1 MEPTRSPAVAPA
13 ISFVCGLWA
22 ATRLAIPPGVGS
34 VAVVLALGSGLGG
47 PVGRAVTAA
56 AGGALVAVVRA
67 PSPQRYEPG
76 RVVEAVGRIRE
87 RARSYD
93 DGGSSVPLL
102 AESIR
107 SARAIAAGPSEVRLD
122 LRPGIPPP
130 PTGTRVRVR
139 GTLTRSAGFANER
152 AVAPGPWRVRVKS
165 AVFLATE
172 SPPARAARAIE
183 RFRRLARGVF
193 EHPQVRD
200 RPGIA
205 VVRALLMGE
214 AEALPERWRRA
225 LRRTGLAH
233 LIAVSGFNVSLVA
246 AMAGAIGAGL
256 PRRARL
262 ALAAGAVALYA
273 MLVGPEP
280 SVLRAGA
287 MGLLALVGLALE
299 RAPRALQTLAVATVA
314 LLAFEPALIDD
325 PGFRLSVAATA
336 GLLLLA
342 PRWVARRAGTW
353 PRPLAIAVAASLAA
367 QAAALPWSVATFGE
381 LSPLAPVWNLIA
393 TPWAAIAL
401 VTGAIWTALAAVAPG
416 AAAVVAPLL
425 DPLAWPLEALVR
437 LPPSPWIST
446 ACPGGFTAGA
456 AAALPLVALGEG
468 GRVARWGLLVLLL
481 TLAVGHGPA
490 PPARFE
496 ALFVDVGQGDAALLD
511 DGEVSILVD
520 GGGAPGRDLGG
531 RILRPVLAD
540 RGRTTVALAVVS
552 HADSDH
558 CLGLLDLAAQVPIE
572 ELWVPAGVGVDP
584 CVEELGRRVPGG
596 ARPVVAGL
604 RRRIGRFL
612 LEVVH
617 PDRPEGHGD
626 DNAGSLVLAVTGG
639 GRRLLFTG
647 DLDGATERRLA
658 DRIASGLRADLL
670 KVAHHGSARS
680 SDSGFVG
687 AVSPRLAV
695 VSAGVRNAYGHP
707 AAEALARLDAV
718 APLVLRTDRDGAVRV
733 RWREGRPWTIEL
745 PASPRAVG
753 ARP

>member
-1 MEPTRSPAVAPA
+1 MEPTRSPAVGPA
-13 ISFVCGLWA
+13 LSFVVGLWA
-22 ATRLAIPPGVGS
+22 ATRLAIAPGVGS
-34 VAVVLALGSGLGG
+34 AAVLLALGAGLGG
-47 PVGRAVTAA
+47 PVGRAVAAA

-67 PSPQRYEPG
+67 PSPQPLEPG
-76 RVVEAVGRIRE
+76 RVIEAVGRIAE
-87 RARSYD
+87 RTRRYD
-93 DGGSSVPLL
+93 DGGSSVPLIT
-102 AESIR
+102 ESIR
-107 SARAIAAGPSEVRLD
+107 SAHAIAAGGSELRLD
-122 LRPGIPPP
+122 LPAEISPPP
-130 PTGTRVRVR
+130 PGARVRVR

-152 AVAPGPWRVRVKS
+152 PVEPGPWRVRVKS

-172 SPPARAARAIE
+172 SPPDRLARVVQ

-193 EHPQVRD
+193 EHPRTRD

-205 VVRALLMGE
+205 VVRSLLMGE

-246 AMAGAIGAGL
+246 ALAGAIGAGL

-262 ALAAGAVALYA
+262 TLAAAAVALYGV
-273 MLVGPEP
+273 LVGPAP

-299 RAPRALQTLAVATVA
+299 RAPRALQTLAVATVS

-325 PGFRLSVAATA
+325 PGFRLSVAATS

-342 PRWVARRAGTW
+342 PRWVARRSGSW
-353 PRPLAIAVAASLAA
+353 PRPLAIAVAACLAA
-367 QAAALPWSVATFGE
+367 QAAALPWSVASFGE
-381 LSPLAPVWNLIA
+381 LSPLAPLWNLVA

-401 VTGAIWTALAAVAPG
+401 VAGAVWTALAAVAPDV
-416 AAAVVAPLL
+416 AAGIAPLL
-425 DPLAWPLEALVR
+425 DPLAWPLEGLAR
-437 LPPSPWIST
+437 LPPSPWISI
-446 ACPGGFTAGA
+446 ACPGGFTAGV

-468 GRVARWGLLVLLL
+468 GRVARSGLLVLLL
-481 TLAVGHGPA
+481 ALAAGHGPVA
-490 PPARFE
+490 PAGFE

-511 DGEVSILVD
+511 DGENAILVD

-531 RILRPVLAD
+531 RLLRPVLVD

-558 CLGLLDLAAQVPIE
+558 CLGLLDLAAQVSIE
-572 ELWVPAGVGVDP
+572 ELWVPAGVGADP
-584 CVEELGRRVPGG
+584 CVEELGRRIPGG

-604 RRRIGRFL
+604 RRRFGRFL

-617 PDRPEGHGD
+617 PDRLGGRGD
-626 DNAGSLVLAVTGG
+626 DNSGSLVLAVSGG

-647 DLDGATERRLA
+647 DLDAATERRLS
-658 DRIASGLRADLL
+658 DRIASDLRADLL

-680 SDSGFVG
+680 SDAAFLG

-695 VSAGVRNAYGHP
+695 VSAGVGNAYGHP
-707 AAEALARLDAV
+707 APGALARLDSV